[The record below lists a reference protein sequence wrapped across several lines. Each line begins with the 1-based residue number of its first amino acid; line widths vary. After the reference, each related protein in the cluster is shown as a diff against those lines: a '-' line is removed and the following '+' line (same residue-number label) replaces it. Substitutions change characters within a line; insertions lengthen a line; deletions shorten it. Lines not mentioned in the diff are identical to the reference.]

1 MKLFC
6 KKKEPATY
14 DEKYLLQE
22 LMMTK
27 KAMYT
32 AYSNLDNVT
41 DPDLIDC
48 YIYQLNSEHTRNG
61 TITFL
66 QRQKNLSYPRLDSDS
81 IRIVVLYRY
90 YIFYSINCQYLFY
103 IFI

>member
-1 MKLFC
+1 MKMFG
-6 KKKEPATY
+6 KKKKPATY

-48 YIYQLNSEHTRNG
+48 YIYQLNSE
-61 TITFL
+61 
-66 QRQKNLSYPRLDSDS
+66 QKRYNYLLAKEKESQLSASEL
-81 IRIVVLYRY
+81 
-90 YIFYSINCQYLFY
+90 
-103 IFI
+103 

>member
-1 MKLFC
+1 MKMFG
-6 KKKEPATY
+6 KKKSPATY

-27 KAMYT
+27 KA
-32 AYSNLDNVT
+32 
-41 DPDLIDC
+41 
-48 YIYQLNSEHTRNG
+48 
-61 TITFL
+61 ITFL

-90 YIFYSINCQYLFY
+90 YIFYSINCQYFFY

>member
-1 MKLFC
+1 
-6 KKKEPATY
+6 
-14 DEKYLLQE
+14 
-22 LMMTK
+22 MTK

-41 DPDLIDC
+41 DPRPIDC
-48 YIYQLNSEHTRNG
+48 YIYQLNSEQNG

-103 IFI
+103 FYLKIIRILIDILCRKLIYHLYKKYFL

>member
-1 MKLFC
+1 MFG
-6 KKKEPATY
+6 KKKSPATY

-48 YIYQLNSEHTRNG
+48 YIYQLNSE
-61 TITFL
+61 
-66 QRQKNLSYPRLDSDS
+66 QKRHNYLLGKAKEYQLSTSG
-81 IRIVVLYRY
+81 
-90 YIFYSINCQYLFY
+90 F
-103 IFI
+103 

>member
-1 MKLFC
+1 MFG
-6 KKKEPATY
+6 KKKSPATY

-41 DPDLIDC
+41 DPDLID
-48 YIYQLNSEHTRNG
+48 
-61 TITFL
+61 
-66 QRQKNLSYPRLDSDS
+66 LSL
-81 IRIVVLYRY
+81 IHI
-90 YIFYSINCQYLFY
+90 
-103 IFI
+103 

>member
-1 MKLFC
+1 MFG
-6 KKKEPATY
+6 KKKSPATY

-48 YIYQLNSEHTRNG
+48 YILTSLTRNRNG

>member
-1 MKLFC
+1 MFG
-6 KKKEPATY
+6 KKKSPATY

-48 YIYQLNSEHTRNG
+48 YIYQLNSEHY
-61 TITFL
+61 L
-66 QRQKNLSYPRLDSDS
+66 LAKAKESQLSTSG
-81 IRIVVLYRY
+81 
-90 YIFYSINCQYLFY
+90 F
-103 IFI
+103 

>member
-1 MKLFC
+1 MKMFG
-6 KKKEPATY
+6 KKKKPAIY

-48 YIYQLNSEHTRNG
+48 YIYQLNSE
-61 TITFL
+61 
-66 QRQKNLSYPRLDSDS
+66 QKRYNYLLAKAKESQLSASE
-81 IRIVVLYRY
+81 
-90 YIFYSINCQYLFY
+90 F
-103 IFI
+103 

>member
-1 MKLFC
+1 MFG
-6 KKKEPATY
+6 KKKSPATY

-41 DPDLIDC
+41 DPDLILSL
-48 YIYQLNSEHTRNG
+48 IHISEPTRP
-61 TITFL
+61 
-66 QRQKNLSYPRLDSDS
+66 Y
-81 IRIVVLYRY
+81 
-90 YIFYSINCQYLFY
+90 
-103 IFI
+103 